1 MTSAS
6 AVVMIGFM
14 SWALLLR
21 PVAPARNVGG
31 ALDPECCE
39 AKPLGSHALNDL

>member
-6 AVVMIGFM
+6 AEVVNSFIGGP
-14 SWALLLR
+14 LLLR
-21 PVAPARNVGG
+21 PAAPARNDGG

-39 AKPLGSHALNDL
+39 AKFLGKRGLNRL